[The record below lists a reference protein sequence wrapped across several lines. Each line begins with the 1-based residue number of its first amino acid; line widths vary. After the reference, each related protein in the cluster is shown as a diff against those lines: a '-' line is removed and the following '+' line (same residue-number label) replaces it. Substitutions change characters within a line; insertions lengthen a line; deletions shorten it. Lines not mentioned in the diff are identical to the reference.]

1 MSALPI
7 LSPASSGRQRDDI
20 QTMPAEHDALARDLA
35 NAVEGEVRFGLHDR
49 MLYSTDASL
58 YQVEPLGVVIPSGV
72 EDAAKAVRFCAGRG
86 LPMLPRGGG
95 TSLAGQCVSRA
106 VVLDLSANCRA
117 IGDVRDVA
125 GRAAGGA
132 RRVIDVEPG
141 VYIEELNTELTRR
154 GTGLFFAP
162 DPATVRQ
169 AAVGGCIGNNAAGAR
184 SILYGRTSENLESVD
199 VALAT
204 GERVRL
210 GPNFGCEGPGGN
222 DDVAAARVRQMT
234 ERIAT
239 IVGALAPQIRAR
251 WPKTVRRNAG
261 YNLDLVLQ
269 MLEGTGAYAGGRG
282 LENVNLAHLVA
293 GSEGTLAVTLG
304 AALRLHPV
312 PKAKGLAVVAFESVD
327 DALAAVMPALATGPS
342 AVELLDDMVIGLAR
356 ANLVARKQVELLPTL
371 AGRPMDAVN
380 AFLYVEYFAHAGPD
394 ELHARFGELERAIG
408 AVPHST
414 ATYTGAAEMLSAWRL
429 RQAGEPLLHGMP
441 GERKPI
447 TFIEDNAVPPERLGE
462 FVRRLREIVE
472 RHGTRAAFWA
482 HASVGVLHVRP
493 LLSIRDERDKAI
505 LRDIAV
511 QAADLARELGGVM
524 SGEHG
529 DGRVRGPLLERFYG
543 REVCEAFREIKR
555 VFDPAGLLNPGNI
568 VGAGPIESITASL
581 RVDPRPVET
590 APVEREPGDGTHG
603 VRVPHIETY
612 FAFADQDG
620 FGHAVEQ
627 CNGAGVCR
635 KRQGGTMCP
644 SYMALQD
651 ERHATR
657 GRANA
662 LRLAITGQLNGAGSE
677 AGGAPAWN
685 DAETLETLDLCLSCK
700 ACKAECPS
708 NVDVARLK
716 AEYAAQGY
724 KAKGDA
730 PLRAKIMAN
739 IRALNRLGAMT
750 PGLANFV
757 NSLAPV
763 RAMLGAAMDVHPKRS
778 IPECGAS
785 LYRWHARRRGDRPL
799 PRGRAAEGV
808 GAPTVALFADC
819 FCSFNEPHIGRAAI
833 RLLEAFGYEVVLPR
847 TGCCARPAISMGLL
861 PDAIRT
867 ADATLEALRPHIESG
882 DCRAILVLEPSC
894 LSAFK
899 DDWLD
904 LRLAT
909 PIERRRALA
918 AKSWLVED
926 FLEREWDRHPTRP
939 TGPTRA
945 DGGEPVLLHAHCHQK
960 ALWGAESSGAALRRA
975 FGQRVRTLDT
985 GCCGMAGSFGYSRR
999 RFDLS
1004 NQIGELAL
1012 FPAVRAAPGAT
1023 LVAPGTSCRHQVK
1036 DALGVRALHPVEALA
1051 QSMLPREGQE
1061 GV

>member
-7 LSPASSGRQRDDI
+7 LSPASSGRHRDDI
-20 QTMPAEHDALARDLA
+20 QTTSAEHAAIARDLA

-72 EDAAKAVRFCAGRG
+72 EDAARAVRFCAGRG

-117 IGDVRDVA
+117 IGGVRDVA
-125 GRAAGGA
+125 GRAPGGA
-132 RRVIDVEPG
+132 RRVVDVGPG
-141 VYIEELNTELTRR
+141 VYIEELNAELTRR
-154 GTGLFFAP
+154 ATGLFFAP

-199 VALAT
+199 VALVT

-210 GPNFGCEGPGGN
+210 GPNFGREGPGGN
-222 DDVAAARVRQMT
+222 DDAAAARVRQIT
-234 ERIAT
+234 ERIAA
-239 IVGALAPQIRAR
+239 IVIALAPQIRAR

-269 MLEGTGAYAGGRG
+269 MLEGEGAYAGERG
-282 LENVNLAHLVA
+282 LENVSLAHLVA

-327 DALAAVMPALATGPS
+327 DALASVMAALATGPS

-356 ANLVARKQVELLPTL
+356 ANLVARRQVELLPTL
-371 AGRPMDAVN
+371 PGRPKEAVN
-380 AFLYVEYFAHAGPD
+380 AFLYVEYFAHAGAD
-394 ELHARFGELERAIG
+394 ELQARFAELEGAIG
-408 AVPHST
+408 AVPHAT
-414 ATYTGAAEMLSAWRL
+414 ATYTGAGEMLSAWRL

-441 GERKPI
+441 GERKPL

-581 RVDPRPVET
+581 RVDPRPVERAAAVP
-590 APVEREPGDGTHG
+590 APIGEAHG
-603 VRVPHIETY
+603 VRVPHVETY

-662 LRLAITGQLNGAGSE
+662 LRLAISGQLHGG
-677 AGGAPAWN
+677 GGASGGEPAWN
-685 DAETLETLDLCLSCK
+685 DAGTLETLDLCLSCK

-716 AEYAAQGY
+716 AEFVAQGY
-724 KAKGDA
+724 RAKGEA
-730 PLRAKIMAN
+730 PLRARVMAN
-739 IRALNRLGAMT
+739 IRALNRLGAMA

-763 RAMLGAAMDVHPKRS
+763 RALLGAAMDVHPRRS
-778 IPECGAS
+778 IPEFGAS
-785 LYRWHARRRGDRPL
+785 LPRWHARRR
-799 PRGRAAEGV
+799 RGRAPGGR

-819 FCSFNEPHIGRAAI
+819 FCSFNEPHIGRSAVA
-833 RLLEAFGYEVVLPR
+833 LLEAFGYEVIIPR
-847 TGCCARPAISMGLL
+847 SGCCARPAISMGLL

-867 ADATLEALRPHIESG
+867 ADATLEALRPHIESS
-882 DCRAILVLEPSC
+882 DCRAVLVLEPSC

-909 PIERRRALA
+909 PMALRRALA
-918 AKSWLVED
+918 AKSWLVEE
-926 FLEREWDRHPTRP
+926 FLEREWDRHPKRP
-939 TGPTRA
+939 DVGGA
-945 DGGEPVLLHAHCHQK
+945 AGDGTAPVLLHAHCHQK
-960 ALWGAESSGAALRRA
+960 ALWGAESSGAILRRA
-975 FGQRVRTLDT
+975 LGDRLRVLDT

-1004 NQIGELAL
+1004 NQIGELTL
-1012 FPAVRAAPGAT
+1012 YPAVQEAPGAT

-1036 DALGVRALHPVEALA
+1036 DALGVRAEHPVCVLAAALA
-1051 QSMLPREGQE
+1051 PRERAE